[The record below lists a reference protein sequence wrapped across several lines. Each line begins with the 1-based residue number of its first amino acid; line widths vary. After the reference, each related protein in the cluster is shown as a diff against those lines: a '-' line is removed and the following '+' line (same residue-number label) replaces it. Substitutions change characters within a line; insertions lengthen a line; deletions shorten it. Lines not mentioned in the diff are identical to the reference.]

1 MSTSQ
6 QTLVVQVMG
15 VRGEPPTILEIERPV
30 GGTVRLREW
39 PNGQWTRPPHE
50 RESSCEE
57 LMQRLERARKE
68 GRHVTEDEH
77 RVRAWLEG
85 RA

>member
-6 QTLVVQVMG
+6 ETLVVQVMG
-15 VRGEPPTILEIERPV
+15 VGAEPPTILEIARPL
-30 GGTVRLREW
+30 GGNVRLREW
-39 PNGQWTRPPHE
+39 PNGEWALPARET
-50 RESSCEE
+50 ESSCDA
-57 LMQRLERARKE
+57 LLRRLERARRE

-77 RVRAWLEG
+77 RIRAWLEG

>member
-6 QTLVVQVMG
+6 HTLVVQVMG
-15 VRGEPPTILEIERPV
+15 VRGEPPTILEIARPV
-30 GGTVRLREW
+30 GCNVRLREW
-39 PNGQWTRPPHE
+39 PNGEWTQPPRE
-50 RESSCEE
+50 SESSCDD
-57 LMQRLERARKE
+57 LMRRLERARKE

-77 RVRAWLEG
+77 RIRAWLEG

>member
-39 PNGQWTRPPHE
+39 PNGEWTLPPRE
-50 RESSCEE
+50 SESSCEE
-57 LMQRLERARKE
+57 LMRRLDRARKE

-77 RVRAWLEG
+77 RVRAWLEW

>member
-1 MSTSQ
+1 MSSSQ
-6 QTLVVQVMG
+6 DTLVVQVMG
-15 VRGEPPTILEIERPV
+15 VRGGPPTILEIARPV
-30 GGTVRLREW
+30 EGNVRLREW
-39 PNGQWTRPPHE
+39 PNGEWALPA
-50 RESSCEE
+50 RESQSSCDD

-77 RVRAWLEG
+77 RIRAWLEG